1 MDLTYARNMDDY
13 FWSIPKTLL
22 AEPKA
27 DGLLIY
33 LMMPNHPIRR
43 VMSAMGLSEEQIE
56 AQIDQFVEKSVGYM
70 IKLAETQTKPVIGF
84 SYRSQVD
91 KLIGILQQ
99 KGFPVLPSPGRAA
112 RAMGALVRYRY
123 FRERSIQG

>member
-1 MDLTYARNMDDY
+1 MEDY

-22 AEPKA
+22 AEPQA
-27 DGLLIY
+27 DALLIY
-33 LMMPNHPIRR
+33 FMMPGHPIRR
-43 VMSAMGLSEEQIE
+43 VLSAMGMNEEQIRDQI
-56 AQIDQFVEKSVGYM
+56 AQIID
-70 IKLAETQTKPVIGF
+70 KLAADMIRLAGEHPDKPVIGF

-99 KGFPVLPSPGRAA
+99 KSFPVLPSPGRAA

-123 FRERSIQG
+123 FRDRSVQGQVSSH